1 MVNSSEAAAGLVGL
15 MWLVFILVCGVGWVM
30 NVYKLTQCDFETPYK
45 TEVIRVVSTVVP
57 VIGGFTGWME
67 IGEEVGKPKK

>member
-1 MVNSSEAAAGLVGL
+1 MSGSSEAVAGSFGIL
-15 MWLVFILVCGVGWVM
+15 WLVFILCCGIGWVM
-30 NVYKLTQCDFETPYK
+30 NIYKLTQCDFETPYK

-57 VIGGFTGWME
+57 VIGGFTGWMD